1 MGSGAKVFTAGE
13 VLTAS
18 DMNTYLAS
26 RVVAKQTTAPSAST
40 PFATPEAG
48 SMAYYDSGDANEG
61 LYIYTGTTWNKG
73 PGWNAPWGILTSTHV
88 ATNVQINASHTA
100 ETVVCLSTAVT
111 LVANRTIKITAAHA
125 YTCAATGVVVT
136 HKIRRG
142 ATTVGA
148 TSMVGLTEVGYTL
161 GTSIFLANVQGGS
174 NIVAI
179 DKTYTAGSIQ
189 YSLTS
194 SSSAANVDSTPT
206 TIIVE
211 DIGPSGAPN

>member
-73 PGWNAPWGILTSTHV
+73 PGWNAPWGILTNAYTQTTST
-88 ATNVQINASHTA
+88 INAAHTA
-100 ETVVCLSTAVT
+100 ETVVLTSTAVT
-111 LVANRTIKITAAHA
+111 IIANRTIKITMGCQYASGSASVSA
-125 YTCAATGVVVT
+125 NMR
-136 HKIRRG
+136 IRRG
-142 ATTVGA
+142 TTTAGTLVGFFHVPPVPS
-148 TSMVGLTEVGYTL
+148 TNFQM
-161 GTSIFLANVQGGS
+161 GS
-174 NIVAI
+174 QVVAI
-179 DKTYTAGSIQ
+179 DTGASGSTQYVLTTSFATAADDRNP
-189 YSLTS
+189 TS
-194 SSSAANVDSTPT
+194 F
-206 TIIVE
+206 IVE